1 MKSLKRLSCCNS
13 YLSTVI
19 LSPEHRISTHG
30 HYLYLAISCTFT
42 VYSSQPWNPSLHS
55 SPLSF
60 GVLVNSSQQ
69 LETHPA
75 RFTQQFI
82 TNISTLPNT
91 GSSGLDQL
99 LLQLSFDLQHLL
111 LGPHQV
117 IALLQ
122 LFLLLPAWDWI
133 SSLWVKIFMCF
144 FSSLSSRASC

>member
-1 MKSLKRLSCCNS
+1 MGLKSLKKNCRAATPACTGS
-13 YLSTVI
+13 
-19 LSPEHRISTHG
+19 EHRILTHG
-30 HYLYLAISCTFT
+30 QYLYLAISCTFT
-42 VYSSQPWNPSLHS
+42 VYSSQPWTPSLHS

-60 GVLVNSSQQ
+60 GILVNSSQQ

-82 TNISTLPNT
+82 TIISTLPNT

-122 LFLLLPAWDWI
+122 LFLLLPAGAW
-133 SSLWVKIFMCF
+133 KF